1 LSFGTPLKTFSVS
14 VVVERIRATSPWI
27 DYIWR
32 PVTVLP
38 GVPETEPWTK
48 LSGDDERAT
57 FYVGAADIELH
68 PSDTTQ
74 YRDNLQ
80 SNVPSLWV
88 VLRPTGEEPPY
99 SLLAVTAD
107 SAEGEA
113 LTETGTDLVETVPMP
128 EEIADIVAQFVT
140 EHHVERVFFK
150 RKRKDADPEALARQ
164 SPLRKDRR

>member
-1 LSFGTPLKTFSVS
+1 MKPLKSFSVG
-14 VVVERIRATSPWI
+14 VVVERTRAASQWI

-38 GVPETEPWTK
+38 GVPDTEPWTK
-48 LSGDDERAT
+48 LSDDGERAT
-57 FYVGAADIELH
+57 YYVGAADVELY

-80 SNVPSLWV
+80 SNSPLLWV
-88 VLRPTGEEPPY
+88 ALRPTGGEPPY
-99 SLLAVTAD
+99 SLLSVTAD

-113 LTETGTDLVETVPMP
+113 LTETGVDLVDTVPMP
-128 EEIADIVAQFVT
+128 DEIADMVARFVT

-150 RKRKDADPEALARQ
+150 RKRQEADPEALAREP
-164 SPLRKDRR
+164 PLRKDRR

>member
-1 LSFGTPLKTFSVS
+1 MSIANPLNTFSVG
-14 VVVERIRATSPWI
+14 VVVERIRATSQWI

-57 FYVGAADIELH
+57 YYVGAASIELH

-80 SNVPSLWV
+80 SGAPLLWV
-88 VLRPTGEEPPY
+88 VLRPTGGEPPY

-113 LTETGTDLVETVPMP
+113 LTETGSDLVETVPMP
-128 EEIADIVAQFVT
+128 DEVADMIARFVT

-164 SPLRKDRR
+164 APSRKGRR